1 MSFKIFPSANA
12 VGGENQNIF
21 SESNLASLTMP
32 GARNYVIH
40 GLEMPFSAQ
49 GEAGQ
54 PVELVFSPGAAVIAG
69 YYVVSDEPPT
79 VTLPAPSSEPLPP
92 FSIRTFHI
100 YLCLV
105 YDSLNNVAG
114 AELQYVDTLLPSKPL
129 PPAQDYIYMG
139 SIIDANISYSYGSNV
154 APRTPWPGL
163 TDTLSP
169 RNLYYV
175 TFFDSVDGMTKTGTV
190 THQDRHVSL
199 ATAASSGASATLSRK
214 IPDRMTIYTDEPYF
228 IRMCVG
234 YNSYSAITGYAGVG
248 TPASKQF
255 VGISYRDGVIYG
267 CRGDGT
273 SLVETEEI
281 ATAGDGSM
289 LSATTEVCITV
300 SKGKI
305 VWRVTNGR
313 ETMATTYLPTTL
325 GERTI
330 LYAEVKTNDAVS
342 KSMALSYWM
351 VAQFA

>member
-12 VGGENQNIF
+12 VGGESQNIF
-21 SESNLASLTMP
+21 SESNLASLTVP

-69 YYVVSDEPPT
+69 YYVVSDEPLT
-79 VTLPAPSSEPLPP
+79 VTLPAPSLAPR
-92 FSIRTFHI
+92 IFHI

-114 AELQYVDTLLPSKPL
+114 AELQYVDTLPPSTPL

-139 SIIDANISYSYGSNV
+139 RIISAVTSYAYGSNV

-163 TDTLSP
+163 ADTLSP
-169 RNLYYV
+169 RNLYYA

-214 IPDRMTIYTDEPYF
+214 IPDGMTIYTNKPYF

-234 YNSYSAITGYAGVG
+234 YHAYSAITGYAGVG

-255 VGISYRDGVIYG
+255 VGISYRDGTIYG
-267 CRGDGT
+267 CSGDGT

-281 ATAGDGSM
+281 ARAGGGSM

-313 ETMATTYLPTTL
+313 ETMATTYLPTEL
-325 GERTI
+325 GDSTI

>member
-21 SESNLASLTMP
+21 SESNLASLTVP

-69 YYVVSDEPPT
+69 HYIMSYEPPT
-79 VTLPAPSSEPLPP
+79 VTLPAPSLGTH
-92 FSIRTFHI
+92 TFHI
-100 YLCLV
+100 FLCLV

-114 AELQYVDTLLPSKPL
+114 AELQYVVTLLPSKPL

-139 SIIDANISYSYGSNV
+139 SIINTGISYAYGSNV

-169 RNLYYV
+169 RNLYYA

-214 IPDRMTIYTDEPYF
+214 IPDRMTIYTNEPYF
-228 IRMCVG
+228 IRMGVD

-255 VGISYRDGVIYG
+255 VGISYRDGFIYG
-267 CRGDGT
+267 CSGDGT

-281 ATAGDGSM
+281 AMAGGGSM

-305 VWRVTNGR
+305 VWRATDGQ
-313 ETMATTYLPTTL
+313 EAMATTYLPTEL
-325 GERTI
+325 GDRTI

>member
-12 VGGENQNIF
+12 VGGESQNIF

-40 GLEMPFSAQ
+40 GLEMPFWAQ

-79 VTLPAPSSEPLPP
+79 VTLPAPSLGT
-92 FSIRTFHI
+92 RTFHI

-105 YDSLNNVAG
+105 YDSLNNVTG
-114 AELQYVDTLLPSKPL
+114 AELQYVETLLPSKPL

-139 SIIDANISYSYGSNV
+139 SIRSAGMSYVYGSNV

-169 RNLYYV
+169 RNLYYA

-214 IPDRMTIYTDEPYF
+214 IPDRMTIYTNEPYF

-234 YNSYSAITGYAGVG
+234 YNTYSAITGYAGVG

-255 VGISYRDGVIYG
+255 VGISYRDGNIYG

-281 ATAGDGSM
+281 IATAGGGSM

-305 VWRVTNGR
+305 VWRATYGQ
-313 ETMATTYLPTTL
+313 EAMATTYLPTEL
-325 GERTI
+325 GDSTI

>member
-21 SESNLASLTMP
+21 SESNLASLTVP

-69 YYVVSDEPPT
+69 HYIMSYEPPT
-79 VTLPAPSSEPLPP
+79 VTLPAPSLGTH
-92 FSIRTFHI
+92 TFHI
-100 YLCLV
+100 FLCLV

-114 AELQYVDTLLPSKPL
+114 AELQYVVTLLPSKPL

-139 SIIDANISYSYGSNV
+139 SIINTGISYAYGSNV

-169 RNLYYV
+169 RNLYYA

-214 IPDRMTIYTDEPYF
+214 IPDRMTIYTNEPYF

-255 VGISYRDGVIYG
+255 VGISYRNGVIYG
-267 CRGDGT
+267 CSGDGT
-273 SLVETEEI
+273 SLVETEAI
-281 ATAGDGSM
+281 AQPSGSSM
-289 LSATTEVCITV
+289 MNATKEVCITV

-305 VWRVTNGR
+305 VWRATDGQ
-313 ETMATTYLPTTL
+313 EAMATTYLPTEL
-325 GERTI
+325 GDRTI
-330 LYAEVKTNDAVS
+330 LYAEVKTNNAVS

>member
-1 MSFKIFPSANA
+1 MSFKVFPSANA
-12 VGGENQNIF
+12 VGGENQNIL
-21 SESNLASLTMP
+21 SESNLALLTMP
-32 GARNYVIH
+32 GARNYVVH

-79 VTLPAPSSEPLPP
+79 VTLPAPSLVPH
-92 FSIRTFHI
+92 TFHI
-100 YLCLV
+100 YLCLM

-114 AELQYVDTLLPSKPL
+114 AELQYVETLPLLKPL

-139 SIIDANISYSYGSNV
+139 SILNVGMAAYAYGSNV

-169 RNLYYV
+169 RNLYYA

-214 IPDRMTIYTDEPYF
+214 IPDRMTIYTNEPYF

-234 YNSYSAITGYAGVG
+234 YNTDSAITGYAGVG

-255 VGISYRDGVIYG
+255 VGISYRDGTIYG

-273 SLVETEEI
+273 SLVETKKI
-281 ATAGDGSM
+281 ATAGGGSM
-289 LSATTEVCITV
+289 LSATTEVYITV
-300 SKGKI
+300 SKGEI
-305 VWRVTNGR
+305 VWRATGGQKA
-313 ETMATTYLPTTL
+313 MATTHLPTEL
-325 GERTI
+325 GDSTI

>member
-21 SESNLASLTMP
+21 SESNLASLTVP

-79 VTLPAPSSEPLPP
+79 VTLPALP
-92 FSIRTFHI
+92 FGTRTFHI

-114 AELQYVDTLLPSKPL
+114 AELQYVVTFLSSKPL

-139 SIIDANISYSYGSNV
+139 SIRSIDISYTLGSNV

-169 RNLYYV
+169 RNLYYA

-214 IPDRMTIYTDEPYF
+214 IPDGMTIYTNEPYF

-234 YNSYSAITGYAGVG
+234 YNTYSAITGYAGVG

-255 VGISYRDGVIYG
+255 VGISYRDGTIYG

-281 ATAGDGSM
+281 AYDG
-289 LSATTEVCITV
+289 EVCITV

-305 VWRVTNGR
+305 VWRATSGR
-313 ETMATTYLPTTL
+313 ETMATTYLPTEL
-325 GERTI
+325 GDSTI